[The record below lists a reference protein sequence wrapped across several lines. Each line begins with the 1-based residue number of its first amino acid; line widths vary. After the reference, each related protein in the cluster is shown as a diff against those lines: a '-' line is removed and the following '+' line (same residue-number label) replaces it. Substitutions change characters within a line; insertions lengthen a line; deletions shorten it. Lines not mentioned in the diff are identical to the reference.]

1 MAEQLRGS
9 PADEIVDDLM
19 PVDLDWRHLV
29 RSYPVPALAVAAT
42 GGFLVGRRH
51 GQALVAALVAF
62 VTREVTRNV
71 ESLLGGG
78 DEAAGGPED

>member
-1 MAEQLRGS
+1 MAEQLRSS

-29 RSYPVPALAVAAT
+29 RSYPIPALAVAAA

-51 GQALVAALVAF
+51 GPALASGLVAF

-71 ESLLGGG
+71 ESLLGD
-78 DEAAGGPED
+78 DEAAGDSED